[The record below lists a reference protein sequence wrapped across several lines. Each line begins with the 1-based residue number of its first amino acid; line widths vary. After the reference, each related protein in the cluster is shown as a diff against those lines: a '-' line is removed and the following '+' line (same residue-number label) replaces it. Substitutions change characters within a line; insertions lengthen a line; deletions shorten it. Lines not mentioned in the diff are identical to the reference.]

1 MIFRKN
7 NDKNDYW
14 DILKVAEKELIS
26 WDSSK
31 AINIYRIEYVA
42 VFEEW
47 SEVIE
52 LYIFYKT
59 ENEKLT
65 VLNEGYFD
73 KIKDYYIKLLKKHN
87 YPFVLYPKIDF
98 IFDSDESVKQNYNGS
113 YFFRLR

>member
-1 MIFRKN
+1 MIIRNK

-26 WDSSK
+26 WDS
-31 AINIYRIEYVA
+31 IRTTNIYRIEYVA

-47 SEVIE
+47 SDGIE

-59 ENEKLT
+59 EKEKLT
-65 VLNEGYFD
+65 VLKEGYFD
-73 KIKDYYIKLLKKHN
+73 EIKDYYIKLLKKHN
-87 YPFVLYPKIDF
+87 YPFNLYPKVDF
-98 IFDSDESVKQNYNGS
+98 IFDSHESVQKDYDGS